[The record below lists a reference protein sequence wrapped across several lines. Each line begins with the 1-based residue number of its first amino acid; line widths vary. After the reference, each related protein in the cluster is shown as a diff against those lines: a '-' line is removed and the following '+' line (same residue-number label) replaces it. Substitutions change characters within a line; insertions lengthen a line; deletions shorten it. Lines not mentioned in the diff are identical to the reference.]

1 MARRRAASSASH
13 ALDPPSRR
21 FQTQDSTKRF
31 PLPPAPAGLY
41 IETKN
46 PELYPADF
54 ETKIVDLVR
63 RNHFEKRVVIQS
75 FSARSIEKVK
85 KLAPDVPTALL
96 VETLQEDPVEA
107 TLRAGSRELAI
118 KYNLLTPEIAA
129 RARGRGLAL
138 TVWTVDDEESM
149 RRMIDLGVDRIITNF
164 PERLN
169 HLIGR

>member
-1 MARRRAASSASH
+1 M
-13 ALDPPSRR
+13 P
-21 FQTQDSTKRF
+21 
-31 PLPPAPAGLY
+31 
-41 IETKN
+41 I
-46 PELYPADF
+46 
-54 ETKIVDLVR
+54 
-63 RNHFEKRVVIQS
+63 
-75 FSARSIEKVK
+75 
-85 KLAPDVPTALL
+85 ALL
-96 VETLQEDPVEA
+96 VETLQDDPVEA